1 MKSRLSG
8 VARISF
14 QIALIFVIWMIAY
27 ALKNRLNLPIASG
40 ILGFFLLLM
49 LLQTKCLKLETVEQG
64 ANVLLAELLIFFIP
78 PVVGVI
84 QYQELLISN
93 GLKILIVIVLST
105 AMVMATS
112 VWVVKI
118 FLNQHEEGG

>member
-1 MKSRLSG
+1 
-8 VARISF
+8 
-14 QIALIFVIWMIAY
+14 MIAY